1 MAAAIVLSGG
11 DPRELSFPMG
21 LALVLFVLALVAGVL
36 LLLLLNWSTRLR
48 RPGIFTLL
56 LMVALRDL
64 RRDEAAE
71 PGVLVP
77 METPVPLMILT
88 IVARLAH
95 TILVA
100 GGFALV
106 VWSLGQGAFL
116 QAAVSAN
123 RDALGSMPST

>member
-77 METPVPLMILT
+77 METPVPLLILT

-106 VWSLGQGAFL
+106 IWGLAR
-116 QAAVSAN
+116 AA
-123 RDALGSMPST
+123 